1 MSIPRATP
9 VHELLAKIIFL
20 ILPTAALG
28 YFLLYNANTYFAIL
42 SNDTWRQALYFG
54 AGMVGSALFYSLR
67 FRFVPTAAIL
77 GVVLYTLY
85 KGIDAAA
92 FGEFDAF
99 FASIQ
104 FLIFAM
110 LFSVGWLVGWGFLR
124 LRYWSI
130 GVAGAALVSCILLI
144 AKTKLDTV
152 DGLLSRF
159 LPALLYSVYLVFAA
173 EQIYNYR
180 DKSQRYWWFLSRR
193 VVGFGVLALLILGG
207 VVFFMGGRIE
217 ETVANYG
224 GGGKAGENSMLK
236 GNKDGTFDLKNYT
249 KLQSSLGRNNELLF
263 AARINNFFPGTET
276 PNPLYLTAF
285 YYTKF
290 DTATETFTRDS
301 LIPDNDLF
309 EPQVAS
315 IPLFGTRTDTSVLR
329 PGLNDEYQ
337 SVVEIEVYNKKLNPN
352 TYLAPHVGYFVQPIT
367 VDKDYR
373 DQFRT
378 AFRAKS
384 LVSELNSAYF
394 IYNADD
400 KEIKKFQEQRFTVLR
415 RAKNYTG
422 VDPRFM
428 AYYTY
433 MPRDPKWSRISTLTQ
448 QVTAGKTLPVDKVLA
463 IRDWFLSKD
472 PAGQPLFKYT
482 DNPGI
487 PDLPS
492 ASKLMYFL
500 FENRKGYCAYYAGAT
515 LFMLRSLGIPSRIA
529 VGFLTVD
536 RSGGKNPGWYWYYA
550 DQAHAWVQVY
560 FPGFGWLDFDTTV
573 GNSDARESPQPDGT
587 PPAQPP
593 RSYLAA
599 TGVITGV
606 DTAAK
611 TITMDI
617 GGSVFKDVEYSFRPP
632 LTVTMDVHVAAFK
645 KDSAD
650 VPLASV
656 RPGDSATA
664 VSYAEVF
671 KNFPVKASEKG
682 ESIVSRWPK
691 PAPID
696 EVYLKRKDTL
706 TKEQKQE
713 IAKADAPF
721 NWQRAAL
728 VTGGMLGGL
737 ALLYMLLPTLLF
749 AGLRSRYRAAKS
761 STQKAY
767 WAYRTSSF
775 YLHQLGVFRGNLTP
789 MQYATR
795 VVDPQFGTA
804 YTPFMNA
811 YLKTKYAGAELNE
824 RESSAVTSLLPEFFG
839 RVRAKIPAGRRIADF
854 LRPWRALRF
863 LSAPEGGDQR
873 QS

>member
-1 MSIPRATP
+1 MSISRATP

-20 ILPTAALG
+20 ILPTAAVG
-28 YFLLYNANTYFAIL
+28 YFLLHEANSYFTIL
-42 SNDTWRQALYFG
+42 ENDALRQALYFG
-54 AGMVGSALFYSLR
+54 AGMLGSALFYSLR
-67 FRFVPTAAIL
+67 FRVLPTAAIL
-77 GVVLYTLY
+77 MIVLYSFY
-85 KGIDAAA
+85 KGIDASAS
-92 FGEFDAF
+92 GEFDAF
-99 FASIQ
+99 FVSIQ
-104 FLIFAM
+104 FLIFAI
-110 LFSVGWLVGWGFLR
+110 LFSAGWFVGWGFLR
-124 LRYWSI
+124 LRYWSM
-130 GVAGAALVSCILLI
+130 GVAGASLVACILLI
-144 AKTKLDTV
+144 AKSRLETV
-152 DGLLSRF
+152 DGLLMRF
-159 LPALLYSVYLVFAA
+159 LPAMVYAVYLVFAA

-180 DKSQRYWWFLSRR
+180 DRSQRYWWFLSRR
-193 VVGFGVLALLILGG
+193 VAGFALLALLVVAG

-249 KLQSSLGRNNELLF
+249 RLQSSLGRNNELLF
-263 AARINNFFPGTET
+263 AARINNFFPGTEV

-301 LIPDNDLF
+301 LIPQNDLF
-309 EPQVAS
+309 EPAVAS
-315 IPLFGTRTDTSVLR
+315 IPLFGTRTDSSVLR
-329 PGLNDEYQ
+329 HGRKNEYQ

-384 LVSELNSAYF
+384 VVSELNSAYF

-400 KEIKKFQEQRFTVLR
+400 PEIKRFQKQRFDVLR
-415 RAKNYTG
+415 RAKNYDG
-422 VDPRFM
+422 LDPRFM

-433 MPRDPKWSRISTLTQ
+433 MPRDPKWSRITGLSQ
-448 QVTAGKTLPVDKVLA
+448 QVTAGKALPVDKVLA
-463 IRDWFLSKD
+463 IRDYFLSKD
-472 PAGQPLFKYT
+472 AAGQPLFKYT

-587 PPAQPP
+587 PPQQPP

-599 TGVITGV
+599 QGVVTGV

-611 TITMDI
+611 TLTMDV
-617 GGSVFKDVEYSFRPP
+617 GTTVFKDQEYRFREP
-632 LTVTMDVHVAAFK
+632 LSMVMDIKVAAIK
-645 KDSAD
+645 KDSGD
-650 VPLASV
+650 VALSAV
-656 RPGDSATA
+656 RAGDSATA

-671 KNFPVKASEKG
+671 KNFAVRPGERG
-682 ESIVSRWPK
+682 ESIAKRWPS

-706 TKEQKQE
+706 AKEQKQQTAE
-713 IAKADAPF
+713 QVAPF
-721 NWQRAAL
+721 SWKRAGLIAAAIL
-728 VTGGMLGGL
+728 AGL
-737 ALLYMLLPTLLF
+737 AILYMLLPAIIF
-749 AGLRSRYRAAKS
+749 VYLRTRFRAARTS
-761 STQKAY
+761 AQKAY
-767 WAYRTSSF
+767 WAYRTSGF
-775 YLHQLGVFRGNLTP
+775 YLNQLGVFRGALTP
-789 MQYATR
+789 MQYAAR

-811 YLKTKYAGAELNE
+811 YLKTKYAGASLNE
-824 RESSAVTSLLPEFFG
+824 REDAAVADIFPALFRRVKSSIPTAR
-839 RVRAKIPAGRRIADF
+839 RVASF
-854 LRPWRALRF
+854 LRPGRAVRF
-863 LSAPEGGDQR
+863 FFSGEGGGEEHA
-873 QS
+873 